1 MKNIIIAQLGA
12 RHRYEIAKIL
22 HKKSLLKALY
32 TDSSNFTFFGRL
44 ARLFKRFHPTI
55 KRLSNREIHDIPKT
69 LIKSTDKLFLVN
81 LFRSKTSFKRQN
93 LANHKV
99 FSKTA
104 IKWGVKG
111 ADALYHMYIENLDFV
126 RHAKSK
132 NLKIITDVY
141 ISPLTEDIM
150 IKEHQNHPYLKN
162 INYDL
167 DDIKIYKEKIEEA
180 INLSDVLLCPS
191 NWVAKGVL
199 EINPK
204 VKDKIKI
211 VPYGSSISFSDVSND
226 PVVGRFLFVGYDV
239 SRKGLVYLGKAAS
252 ILKNMNYNIDVRIA
266 GLSREGELN
275 HEVFRD
281 LNFLGKLEFH
291 QLKEEYT
298 LADSFVLPSFS
309 EGLAGVL
316 VEAMSAGLPIISTLN
331 AGIDFSHKE
340 NAYVITPGN
349 DKEIVEAMLSIID
362 NRVLRE
368 HLAMN
373 SKKLAD
379 YYSIASWGERLEK
392 VLKDI

>member
-1 MKNIIIAQLGA
+1 
-12 RHRYEIAKIL
+12 
-22 HKKSLLKALY
+22 
-32 TDSSNFTFFGRL
+32 
-44 ARLFKRFHPTI
+44 
-55 KRLSNREIHDIPKT
+55 
-69 LIKSTDKLFLVN
+69 
-81 LFRSKTSFKRQN
+81 
-93 LANHKV
+93 
-99 FSKTA
+99 
-104 IKWGVKG
+104 
-111 ADALYHMYIENLDFV
+111 
-126 RHAKSK
+126 
-132 NLKIITDVY
+132 
-141 ISPLTEDIM
+141 M

-167 DDIKIYKEKIEEA
+167 DDMKIYKEKIEEA

-199 EINPK
+199 EVNPK

-211 VPYGSSISFSDVSND
+211 VPYGSSISFSDLSND

-239 SRKGLVYLGKAAS
+239 PRKGLVYLGKAAS

-316 VEAMSAGLPIISTLN
+316 VEAMSAGLPIISSLN